1 METSNNTEID
11 GKLTAV
17 YLKFEALKS
26 KNVKFGW
33 KKLTSGSVDYDKEYL
48 DIMPEIGLL
57 SSKISGR
64 ANLNYFTPKPS
75 DGTVI
80 ANVVMLQF
88 IMPQPRAV

>member
-11 GKLTAV
+11 GKLTTV

-48 DIMPEIGLL
+48 DIKPVIALL
-57 SSKISGR
+57 SVNISGH
-64 ANLNYFTPKPS
+64 ANFDYFTPKPS

-80 ANVVMLQF
+80 TNVVMDQF